1 MHGVV
6 VGSAVAKR
14 LLAEIVLEVQLE
26 VDVVDFEAVESKA
39 TD

>member
-14 LLAEIVLEVQLE
+14 FLAEIVLEVQLE